1 MLLVGTGIYLS
12 AGPFV
17 RRVLAAPAAQDQAP
31 TRREFTVTARDYSF
45 SPNRVEVQQDDLI
58 KLTVQS
64 ADNAYGF
71 TIDDY
76 RVSKR
81 VPAGGSTVVEFR
93 ADRAGTLHVLF
104 EPEQRRSPFE
114 DERAADRQ
122 APLDSN
128 RRAAAILALMGG
140 CVWKSTWTSRDGSS
154 SARFWAASRFIA
166 AMKAGAFRV
175 ILSA

>member
-17 RRVLAAPAAQDQAP
+17 RRVLAAPAGQEQAP

-93 ADRAGTLHVLF
+93 ADRAGTFAFYSNLSNDTRHSKMSGQLIV
-104 EPEQRRSPFE
+104 
-114 DERAADRQ
+114 RAR
-122 APLDSN
+122 
-128 RRAAAILALMGG
+128 
-140 CVWKSTWTSRDGSS
+140 
-154 SARFWAASRFIA
+154 
-166 AMKAGAFRV
+166 
-175 ILSA
+175 

>member
-93 ADRAGTLHVLF
+93 ADRAGTF
-104 EPEQRRSPFE
+104 AFY
-114 DERAADRQ
+114 
-122 APLDSN
+122 
-128 RRAAAILALMGG
+128 
-140 CVWKSTWTSRDGSS
+140 SS
-154 SARFWAASRFIA
+154 
-166 AMKAGAFRV
+166 
-175 ILSA
+175 

>member
-1 MLLVGTGIYLS
+1 MRRSIALLLVGTGIYLS

-93 ADRAGTLHVLF
+93 ADRAGTYTF
-104 EPEQRRSPFE
+104 Y
-114 DERAADRQ
+114 
-122 APLDSN
+122 SN
-128 RRAAAILALMGG
+128 L
-140 CVWKSTWTSRDGSS
+140 SND
-154 SARFWAASRFIA
+154 ARHSKMSGQLIVRP
-166 AMKAGAFRV
+166 R
-175 ILSA
+175 

>member
-1 MLLVGTGIYLS
+1 MRRSIALLLVGSGIFLS
-12 AGPFV
+12 AGPFI

-45 SPNRVEVQQDDLI
+45 SPNRVEAQQDDLI

-81 VPAGGSTVVEFR
+81 VPAGGSTVIEFR
-93 ADRAGTLHVLF
+93 ADRPGTF
-104 EPEQRRSPFE
+104 AFY
-114 DERAADRQ
+114 
-122 APLDSN
+122 SN
-128 RRAAAILALMGG
+128 L
-140 CVWKSTWTSRDGSS
+140 SND
-154 SARFWAASRFIA
+154 ARHAQMRGQLIV
-166 AMKAGAFRV
+166 RPR
-175 ILSA
+175 

>member
-1 MLLVGTGIYLS
+1 MKTTRRRSIALLLVGTGIYLA

-17 RRVLAAPAAQDQAP
+17 RRVLAAPAGQEQAP

-93 ADRAGTLHVLF
+93 ADRAGTFAFYSNL
-104 EPEQRRSPFE
+104 SN
-114 DERAADRQ
+114 
-122 APLDSN
+122 DS
-128 RRAAAILALMGG
+128 RHSKMSGQLIVRP
-140 CVWKSTWTSRDGSS
+140 R
-154 SARFWAASRFIA
+154 
-166 AMKAGAFRV
+166 
-175 ILSA
+175 

>member
-1 MLLVGTGIYLS
+1 MKTTMRRSIALLLVGSGILLA

-17 RRVLAAPAAQDQAP
+17 HRVLAAPAAQDQAP

-45 SPNRVEVQQDDLI
+45 SPNRVEAQQDDLI

-81 VPAGGSTVVEFR
+81 VPAGGSTVIEFR
-93 ADRAGTLHVLF
+93 ADRPGTFAFYSNL
-104 EPEQRRSPFE
+104 SN
-114 DERAADRQ
+114 
-122 APLDSN
+122 DS
-128 RRAAAILALMGG
+128 RHAQMRGQL
-140 CVWKSTWTSRDGSS
+140 VVRP
-154 SARFWAASRFIA
+154 R
-166 AMKAGAFRV
+166 
-175 ILSA
+175 

>member
-1 MLLVGTGIYLS
+1 MLLVGTGIYLA

-31 TRREFTVTARDYSF
+31 TRREFTLTARDYSF

-93 ADRAGTLHVLF
+93 ADRAGTFAFYSNL
-104 EPEQRRSPFE
+104 SN
-114 DERAADRQ
+114 
-122 APLDSN
+122 DS
-128 RRAAAILALMGG
+128 RHSKMSGQLIVRP
-140 CVWKSTWTSRDGSS
+140 R
-154 SARFWAASRFIA
+154 
-166 AMKAGAFRV
+166 
-175 ILSA
+175 

>member
-1 MLLVGTGIYLS
+1 METTMRRSIALLLVGTGIYLA

-17 RRVLAAPAAQDQAP
+17 RRVLAAPAGQEQAP

-93 ADRAGTLHVLF
+93 ADRAGTFAFYSNL
-104 EPEQRRSPFE
+104 SN
-114 DERAADRQ
+114 
-122 APLDSN
+122 DS
-128 RRAAAILALMGG
+128 RHSKMSGQLIVRP
-140 CVWKSTWTSRDGSS
+140 R
-154 SARFWAASRFIA
+154 
-166 AMKAGAFRV
+166 
-175 ILSA
+175 

>member
-1 MLLVGTGIYLS
+1 MRRSIALLLVGTGIYLA

-17 RRVLAAPAAQDQAP
+17 RRVLAQEQAP

-93 ADRAGTLHVLF
+93 ADRAGTF
-104 EPEQRRSPFE
+104 AFY
-114 DERAADRQ
+114 
-122 APLDSN
+122 SN
-128 RRAAAILALMGG
+128 L
-140 CVWKSTWTSRDGSS
+140 SND
-154 SARFWAASRFIA
+154 ARHSKMSGQLIVRP
-166 AMKAGAFRV
+166 R
-175 ILSA
+175 

>member
-1 MLLVGTGIYLS
+1 MKTTMRRSIALLLVGTGIYLS

-58 KLTVQS
+58 KLTIQS

-93 ADRAGTLHVLF
+93 ADRAGTF
-104 EPEQRRSPFE
+104 AFY
-114 DERAADRQ
+114 
-122 APLDSN
+122 SN
-128 RRAAAILALMGG
+128 
-140 CVWKSTWTSRDGSS
+140 
-154 SARFWAASRFIA
+154 
-166 AMKAGAFRV
+166 
-175 ILSA
+175 LSNDTRHSKMSGQLIVRPR

>member
-1 MLLVGTGIYLS
+1 LLLVGTGIYLS

-58 KLTVQS
+58 KLTIQS

-93 ADRAGTLHVLF
+93 ADRAGTF
-104 EPEQRRSPFE
+104 AFY
-114 DERAADRQ
+114 
-122 APLDSN
+122 SN
-128 RRAAAILALMGG
+128 
-140 CVWKSTWTSRDGSS
+140 
-154 SARFWAASRFIA
+154 
-166 AMKAGAFRV
+166 
-175 ILSA
+175 LSNDTRHSKMSGQLIVRPR

>member
-1 MLLVGTGIYLS
+1 MKTTMRRSIALLLVGSGILLA

-45 SPNRVEVQQDDLI
+45 SPNRVEAQQDDLI

-81 VPAGGSTVVEFR
+81 VPAGGSTVIEFR
-93 ADRAGTLHVLF
+93 ADRPGTFAFYSNL
-104 EPEQRRSPFE
+104 SN
-114 DERAADRQ
+114 
-122 APLDSN
+122 DS
-128 RRAAAILALMGG
+128 RHAQMRGQL
-140 CVWKSTWTSRDGSS
+140 VVRP
-154 SARFWAASRFIA
+154 R
-166 AMKAGAFRV
+166 
-175 ILSA
+175 

>member
-1 MLLVGTGIYLS
+1 MRRSIALLLVGTGIYLS

-17 RRVLAAPAAQDQAP
+17 RRVLAAPAGQEQAP

-93 ADRAGTLHVLF
+93 ADRAGTFAFYSSL
-104 EPEQRRSPFE
+104 SN
-114 DERAADRQ
+114 
-122 APLDSN
+122 DS
-128 RRAAAILALMGG
+128 RHSKMSGQLIVRP
-140 CVWKSTWTSRDGSS
+140 R
-154 SARFWAASRFIA
+154 
-166 AMKAGAFRV
+166 
-175 ILSA
+175 

>member
-1 MLLVGTGIYLS
+1 MKTTMRRSIALLLVGTGIYLS

-58 KLTVQS
+58 KLTIQS

-93 ADRAGTLHVLF
+93 ADRAGTFAFYSNL
-104 EPEQRRSPFE
+104 SN
-114 DERAADRQ
+114 
-122 APLDSN
+122 DS
-128 RRAAAILALMGG
+128 RHSKMSGQLIVRP
-140 CVWKSTWTSRDGSS
+140 R
-154 SARFWAASRFIA
+154 
-166 AMKAGAFRV
+166 
-175 ILSA
+175 

>member
-1 MLLVGTGIYLS
+1 MRRSIALLLVGTGIYLA

-93 ADRAGTLHVLF
+93 ADRAGTFAFYSNLSNDTRHSKMSGQLIV
-104 EPEQRRSPFE
+104 
-114 DERAADRQ
+114 RAR
-122 APLDSN
+122 
-128 RRAAAILALMGG
+128 
-140 CVWKSTWTSRDGSS
+140 
-154 SARFWAASRFIA
+154 
-166 AMKAGAFRV
+166 
-175 ILSA
+175 

>member
-1 MLLVGTGIYLS
+1 MLLVGTGIYLA
-12 AGPFV
+12 AGPLV
-17 RRVLAAPAAQDQAP
+17 RHVLAAPAGQEQPP

-93 ADRAGTLHVLF
+93 ADRAGTFAFYSNL
-104 EPEQRRSPFE
+104 SN
-114 DERAADRQ
+114 
-122 APLDSN
+122 DS
-128 RRAAAILALMGG
+128 RHSKMSGQLIVRP
-140 CVWKSTWTSRDGSS
+140 R
-154 SARFWAASRFIA
+154 
-166 AMKAGAFRV
+166 
-175 ILSA
+175 

>member
-1 MLLVGTGIYLS
+1 MKTTMRRSIALLLVGTGIYLS

-17 RRVLAAPAAQDQAP
+17 RRVLAAPAGQDQAP

-45 SPNRVEVQQDDLI
+45 SPNRVEAQQDDLI

-81 VPAGGSTVVEFR
+81 VPAGGSTVIEFR
-93 ADRAGTLHVLF
+93 ADRAGTF
-104 EPEQRRSPFE
+104 AFY
-114 DERAADRQ
+114 
-122 APLDSN
+122 SN
-128 RRAAAILALMGG
+128 L
-140 CVWKSTWTSRDGSS
+140 SND
-154 SARFWAASRFIA
+154 ARHSQMR
-166 AMKAGAFRV
+166 GQLVVRPR
-175 ILSA
+175 

>member
-1 MLLVGTGIYLS
+1 MRRSIALLLVGTGIYLS

-93 ADRAGTLHVLF
+93 ADRAGTF
-104 EPEQRRSPFE
+104 AFY
-114 DERAADRQ
+114 
-122 APLDSN
+122 SN
-128 RRAAAILALMGG
+128 
-140 CVWKSTWTSRDGSS
+140 
-154 SARFWAASRFIA
+154 
-166 AMKAGAFRV
+166 
-175 ILSA
+175 LSNDTRHSKMSGQLIVRPR

>member
-1 MLLVGTGIYLS
+1 MRRSIALLLVGTGIYLA

-17 RRVLAAPAAQDQAP
+17 RRVLAAPAGQEQAP
-31 TRREFTVTARDYSF
+31 TRREVTVTARDYSF

-93 ADRAGTLHVLF
+93 ADRAGTFAFYSNL
-104 EPEQRRSPFE
+104 SN
-114 DERAADRQ
+114 
-122 APLDSN
+122 DSRHSKMN
-128 RRAAAILALMGG
+128 GQLIVRPR
-140 CVWKSTWTSRDGSS
+140 
-154 SARFWAASRFIA
+154 
-166 AMKAGAFRV
+166 
-175 ILSA
+175 